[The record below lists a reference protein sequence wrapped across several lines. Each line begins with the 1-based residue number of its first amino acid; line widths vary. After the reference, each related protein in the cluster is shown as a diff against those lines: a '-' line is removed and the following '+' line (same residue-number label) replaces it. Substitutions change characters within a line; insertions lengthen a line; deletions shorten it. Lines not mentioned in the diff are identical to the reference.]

1 MLISIFFIAY
11 LCMEVPSNLV
21 LTRTRPSWYVP
32 AIMVVWGTI
41 TAAMSQCRGYTD
53 ILVAR
58 FFLGAVE
65 AGFFPGVMFIM
76 SSWYLKAEIGK
87 FFFFFDLGS
96 LEMAF
101 VMGTF
106 ADMKLI
112 GKRFAIFF
120 TALCFAGAVSGLVS
134 GAVISGLEG
143 ARGMEGWRWLFLIE
157 GVGTVFFG
165 FVARFVLLD
174 YPENTARLT
183 PAERQL
189 AIVRM
194 MHDRQATSAL
204 QTAKLPLL
212 KAVRAAVTDFRTYVF
227 VVLYMLDNGSTT
239 ISYFIPTVLKSMGY
253 QGVDVQWMTIPVWGV
268 ATVFLLVVPQIAD
281 RLGDNRWA
289 ITAGLT
295 MSFVSAII
303 LFQVEHNITRYVF
316 LCFYISGLY
325 YTLPLI
331 MTWCSTLMPLPAEK
345 RAVVIAM
352 TNSIGNL
359 SAVYGSQ
366 IWPATDAPTYS
377 TGFTAV
383 ACFTGAGAVIAA
395 VAPYLFKILPTFPTK
410 EEKEAME
417 AQRRAQEE
425 ME

>member
-1 MLISIFFIAY
+1 M
-11 LCMEVPSNLV
+11 
-21 LTRTRPSWYVP
+21 TT
-32 AIMVVWGTI
+32 VV
-41 TAAMSQCRGYTD
+41 
-53 ILVAR
+53 
-58 FFLGAVE
+58 
-65 AGFFPGVMFIM
+65 
-76 SSWYLKAEIGK
+76 EI
-87 FFFFFDLGS
+87 
-96 LEMAF
+96 
-101 VMGTF
+101 V
-106 ADMKLI
+106 ADMERI

-134 GAVISGLEG
+134 GAVISGLDG

-157 GVGTVFFG
+157 GIGTVFFG

-174 YPENTARLT
+174 YPENTSRLT

-194 MHDRQATSAL
+194 MYDRKATSAL

-253 QGVDVQWMTIPVWGV
+253 QGVEVQWMTIPVWGV

-295 MSFVSAII
+295 MSFISAII
-303 LFQVEHNITRYVF
+303 MFQVEHNITRYVF

-331 MTWCSTLMPLPAEK
+331 MTWCSSLMPLPAEK

-383 ACFTGAGAVIAA
+383 ACFTGIGALIAA
-395 VAPYLFKILPTFPTK
+395 VAPYQFKILPTFPTK